1 MAAEPRRVVVL
12 LYPGVQ
18 LLDVAGPADVFVA
31 ADRLRRRARETYA
44 VELVAQRRAAV
55 RTFAE
60 VDLVPHRQ
68 VDEIKG
74 PIDTLVVPGGEGAE
88 AVLRDRRLIAWVKQ
102 TAGRAR
108 RVMGVC
114 SGAFLLAEAGLLDG
128 RRATTHWHVAE
139 QLASRYPRVRVEA
152 DRIFVRDGAVWTS
165 AGVTAGMDLALA
177 LVEEDC
183 GRRLAVA
190 VARALVMFVKRPG
203 GQSQFSAPLSVQE
216 AERPGLRELQA
227 WIAERPAADL
237 SVDVLARRSAMSV
250 RNFARAF
257 RRDVG
262 VTPARFVERI
272 RVEAARRHLEDS
284 AVGLEDVA
292 TRAGFRT
299 AEVMRRAF
307 HRTVHVSPAAYRRG
321 FRGGV

>member
-1 MAAEPRRVVVL
+1 MASEARRVVVV

-18 LLDVAGPADVFVA
+18 LLDVAGPVDVFVA
-31 ADRLRRRARETYA
+31 ADRLRRRARTTYT
-44 VELVAQRRAAV
+44 VELVAHRPGAI

-60 VDLVPHRQ
+60 VDVVPHRRFQ
-68 VDEIKG
+68 DVKG
-74 PIDTLVVPGGEGAE
+74 PIDTLVVPGGEGSDA
-88 AVLRDRRLIAWVKQ
+88 ALADRRLIAWVGA
-102 TAGRAR
+102 TARKAR

-128 RRATTHWHVAE
+128 RRAATHWMVARE
-139 QLASRYPRVRVEA
+139 LARRYPRVRVEP

-177 LVEEDC
+177 LVEDDH
-183 GRRLAVA
+183 GRALAVA

-203 GQSQFSAPLSVQE
+203 GQSQFSAPLSVQA
-216 AERPGLRELQA
+216 AERPGLRDLQA
-227 WIAERPAADL
+227 WITEHPSADL
-237 SVDVLARRSAMSV
+237 SVDVLARRSAMSI

-262 VTPARFVERI
+262 VSPARFVERI
-272 RVEAARRHLEDS
+272 RVEAARRQIEDS
-284 AVGLEDVA
+284 SVGLDDVA
-292 TRAGFRT
+292 SRAGFRT